1 MKDKIN
7 FSRLEKEIDL
17 FKNNLE
23 GLGLESNQLI
33 LVISVVIPYFEQL
46 IKLVQP
52 ADFTELQLNQLKG
65 IIEKISNHINNC
77 NALFVSNNETGL
89 SFWDKVNRELSE
101 ILNLYNTN
109 RSDLDGFLSL
119 AIGNSITANQNRLD
133 WEIQNIKRS
142 INSYET
148 STNESIEALKT
159 LAEDITVPK
168 YAEVYMDAKVEYD
181 KMAKSWLRTGV
192 GVILV
197 LVGIII
203 WVLKYVSIPSYSTV
217 DNPFVFILTNF
228 SLRFTLIGIFLYLL
242 YFVSHKYNV
251 AKHNATVY
259 GSKAAALKTFLAFIK
274 TTSDNEVKNAML
286 MAITDF
292 IFKDNS
298 TGYLE
303 SDKAVGNIDSNY
315 TVKLLSKLIDK
326 AK

>member
-1 MKDKIN
+1 M
-7 FSRLEKEIDL
+7 
-17 FKNNLE
+17 
-23 GLGLESNQLI
+23 
-33 LVISVVIPYFEQL
+33 
-46 IKLVQP
+46 IK
-52 ADFTELQLNQLKG
+52 
-65 IIEKISNHINNC
+65 
-77 NALFVSNNETGL
+77 
-89 SFWDKVNRELSE
+89 LSE
-101 ILNLYNTN
+101 ILNLYNTK